1 MALLQIPTD
10 PTLDNYSES
19 MTLQGASFTFLFEW
33 NYRGSYWSLS
43 IYDHAEAPVVQ
54 GVCIRCNVDM
64 LEFVSAPGKPPG
76 RLYAYDT
83 SGAGTDPGMTDLG
96 GRVVLL
102 YDEV

>member
-19 MTLQGASFTFLFEW
+19 MTLQGTSFTFLFEW
-33 NYRGSYWSLS
+33 SYRGGYWSLS

-76 RLYAYDT
+76 RLYAYAT